1 MKQVRVRKNILWII
15 ICLSI
20 SKISYSQIDTSK
32 SHFSIV
38 TYYSDKFEGKKTANG
53 ERFSQ
58 KKYTAAH
65 KNYKFGTLLLV
76 TDMATN
82 KWVIVRVNDKCP
94 KNNVLDL
101 SRVAAKQ
108 LGILRKG
115 TIRAKVQPLPPT
127 FENVWKAQEL
137 LINSMEAEQINS
149 FSDIINLLSANV
161 DTMIVPAVKETTT
174 KAKETSSK
182 DTSQKVKEAK
192 PKVKETPTKVKDRTN
207 DRLKYNP
214 VEESSRPMVFE

>member
-38 TYYSDKFEGKKTANG
+38 TYYSDKFEGRKTANG
-53 ERFSQ
+53 ECFSQ

-82 KWVIVRVNDKCP
+82 KWVIVRVNDRCP

-108 LGILRKG
+108 LGVLRKG
-115 TIRAKVQPLPPT
+115 SARVKVQPLPQV
-127 FENVWKAQEL
+127 FENVWMKQEL
-137 LINSMEAEQINS
+137 LINLMEAERINS
-149 FSDIINLLSANV
+149 FSDIINLLSTNV
-161 DTMIVPAVKETTT
+161 DTMAVPTVKETTP

-182 DTSQKVKEAK
+182 ETSQKVKEAK
-192 PKVKETPTKVKDRTN
+192 PKVNVTPTKVKDRTN
-207 DRLKYNP
+207 DRPKYNP

>member
-38 TYYSDKFEGKKTANG
+38 TYYSDKFEGRKTANG

-65 KNYKFGTLLLV
+65 KTYKFGTLLLV
-76 TDMATN
+76 TDMTTN
-82 KWVIVRVNDKCP
+82 KWVIVRVNDRCP

-108 LGILRKG
+108 LGVLKKG
-115 TIRAKVQPLPPT
+115 SARVKVQPLPQV
-127 FENVWKAQEL
+127 FENVWMKQEL
-137 LINSMEAEQINS
+137 LINLMEAERINS
-149 FSDIINLLSANV
+149 FSDIINLLSTNV
-161 DTMIVPAVKETTT
+161 DTMAVPTVKETIP

-182 DTSQKVKEAK
+182 ETSQKVKETK
-192 PKVKETPTKVKDRTN
+192 PKVNVTPTKVKDRTN
-207 DRLKYNP
+207 DRPKYNP